1 MGIKTASFIP
11 LMLLQAVTQ
20 LPDDPKEWLCE
31 LKLDGWRAIAFK
43 SNGNGT
49 IFFRS
54 AKELVLPR
62 LDQT

>member
-31 LKLDGWRAIAFK
+31 LTLGGWRAIAFK
-43 SNGNGT
+43 SDGT
-49 IFFRS
+49 ISLRS
-54 AKELVLPR
+54 R
-62 LDQT
+62 